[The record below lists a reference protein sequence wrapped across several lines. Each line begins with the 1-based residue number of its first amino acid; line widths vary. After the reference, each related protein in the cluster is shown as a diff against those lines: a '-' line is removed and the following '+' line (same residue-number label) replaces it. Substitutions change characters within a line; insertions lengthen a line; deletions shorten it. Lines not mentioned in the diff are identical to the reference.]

1 MPERSAKPAGAPDP
15 DGSDGDAALPFA
27 VADPGIALLTIAR
40 TARRNAFTDAT
51 VAAFARRLEAVS
63 ADSGLRVLIVTGA
76 GRAFS
81 AGFDLG
87 HADAAPGQDAIGE
100 ASAWTARQEA
110 FASIVTRLRAL
121 RVPVI
126 AAVNG
131 PAHGAGLGLAL
142 ACEIRI
148 AAESADFAAAFVRV
162 GMSSCDIGV
171 SWLLPRSVGQ
181 ARAFD
186 MMLTGRA
193 VGAAEA
199 ERIGLVSET
208 VPDARLLPR
217 ALEVA
222 RSIVAHDAF
231 AIWMT
236 KRGGWAN
243 AEAASLQAAIEL
255 ENRSQILA
263 RSTGELARAAQAF
276 KARRRGGS

>member
-1 MPERSAKPAGAPDP
+1 
-15 DGSDGDAALPFA
+15 
-27 VADPGIALLTIAR
+27 
-40 TARRNAFTDAT
+40 
-51 VAAFARRLEAVS
+51 
-63 ADSGLRVLIVTGA
+63 VLVLTGA

-87 HADAAPGQDAIGE
+87 HAHAAPAQDALGE
-100 ASAWTARQEA
+100 AAAWTARQEA

-121 RVPVI
+121 RQPVI

-142 ACEIRI
+142 ACEIRL
-148 AAESADFAAAFVRV
+148 AGESADFAAAFVRV

-181 ARAFD
+181 ARAFE
-186 MMLTGRA
+186 MMLSGRA

-199 ERIGLVSET
+199 ARIGLVSET

-222 RSIVAHDAF
+222 RSIVVHDAF
-231 AIWMT
+231 AVWMT

-243 AEAASLQAAIEL
+243 AEAASLQAALEL
-255 ENRSQILA
+255 ENRTQVLA
-263 RSTGELARAAQAF
+263 RSTGALGRAADAF
-276 KARRRGGS
+276 RSRRRRGG